1 MKNYSCSVLVR
12 AWAWRDMNGG
22 SQKQV
27 ESFLDYT
34 ANTQVCTN
42 WMFAQVSHLCIL
54 PPWGRQ
60 WHTHISKMWHM
71 NMFFLAKGTSL
82 EGTMMGICGGWK
94 CGHRRQRGNPS
105 CPYSVPS
112 SPSVRQTIWAW
123 LCITISHKKVKLFF
137 LASLAFLQKVSTT
150 YHKIV
155 SHTKSV
161 WHIWN
166 IEKAEGF
173 GGCAFSFKECIM
185 CLELSE
191 MTENYIEGQL
201 HGHFYMFYLIIL
213 PVASH
218 CMALYCIGVDL
229 QLETSYL
236 NPGSLLDPPSVA
248 PHTETCSS
256 HSNNCRYCCTI
267 HNCDVVKTFVKKI
280 CMPFMN
286 FCPCACPCQEEKGRH
301 E

>member
-1 MKNYSCSVLVR
+1 MEAPRNRLSPSLIIQQTHKCAPIGCLHKLAICVSFHLEEDSDTHTSPKCDTWICSSWQKEQVWK
-12 AWAWRDMNGG
+12 AQWWAFVVAENVVTGDRE
-22 SQKQV
+22 V
-27 ESFLDYT
+27 
-34 ANTQVCTN
+34 TQAVPIR
-42 WMFAQVSHLCIL
+42 SHLAL
-54 PPWGRQ
+54 LSDRLYDLGFVSRFP
-60 WHTHISKMWHM
+60 T
-71 NMFFLAKGTSL
+71 
-82 EGTMMGICGGWK
+82 
-94 CGHRRQRGNPS
+94 
-105 CPYSVPS
+105 
-112 SPSVRQTIWAW
+112 
-123 LCITISHKKVKLFF
+123 KKWSFFF

-218 CMALYCIGVDL
+218 CMVLYCIGVDL

-248 PHTETCSS
+248 PHTKTC
-256 HSNNCRYCCTI
+256 
-267 HNCDVVKTFVKKI
+267 
-280 CMPFMN
+280 P
-286 FCPCACPCQEEKGRH
+286 QQ
-301 E
+301 